1 MDTILYFD
9 VEDSVSP
16 PENGADDIVLWLART
31 LDRHGLKGSFH
42 IIGDKVR
49 TMAQRGRADIFAA
62 LRRHDVSSHYNTGS
76 VHPTTTALVAAS
88 DWDGGV
94 AIAME
99 REIPGFADIQ
109 RIAGKCTGL
118 TRHGGSYAPQ
128 IVHAAGRDG
137 RVFYGLPF
145 HPPRHRAF
153 WFAGTLCFSSTGLI
167 FTDDNQ
173 IGPAALEGVYPD
185 TAAFDAQLITL
196 GDAIS
201 QAATQWSFTAL
212 FGSHPHRMNATQFA
226 CWNHYHGVNR
236 QPPQPPPLRP
246 LPERQTIRAN
256 FERYAAFLAS
266 RRELSVQGL
275 DDLQRAYNR
284 RPTHVSRADLV
295 AYARTVLA
303 SDDVSMHDS
312 LSPAELLVALAHAV
326 LGESDAIARP
336 HVIGPKRLPREAQAL
351 ELSRHDALGL
361 ARALLDQ
368 VGNVSDR
375 DTACLPDAL
384 PHGGGL
390 IPLSSLLGLWSS
402 ALTSADATTPLR
414 TAARAAYPR
423 CAQAW
428 RSQIQAMATWRVF
441 PPNLDLS
448 TIIDLS
454 CAQAWSV
461 APAQQS

>member
-16 PENGADDIVLWLART
+16 PENGADDIVLWLAQT

-49 TMAQRGRADIFAA
+49 TMAQRRRDDIFAA

-88 DWDGGV
+88 DWEGGV

-173 IGPAALEGVYPD
+173 AGPAALEGVYPN

-201 QAATQWSFTAL
+201 QTAAQWSFTAL

-236 QPPQPPPLRP
+236 HPPQPPPLRP
-246 LPERQTIRAN
+246 EAERQTIRAN

-266 RRELSVQGL
+266 RRELAVQGL
-275 DDLQRAYNR
+275 DDLQRAYGS
-284 RPTHVSRADLV
+284 RPTHVSRPDLLS
-295 AYARTVLA
+295 YARAVLA
-303 SDDVSMHDS
+303 GDDVPLHDT

-326 LGESDAIARP
+326 QGKADAIARA
-336 HVIGPKRLPREAQAL
+336 HVIGPKRLPREAQAM
-351 ELSRHDALGL
+351 EMSRAEVLGL
-361 ARALLDQ
+361 ARALLDA
-368 VGNVSDR
+368 VGRSDER
-375 DTACLPDAL
+375 CAVCLPESL
-384 PHGGGL
+384 PHAGGSV
-390 IPLSSLLGLWSS
+390 PLSALLGLWSS
-402 ALTSADATTPLR
+402 ALTSDEATTTLR
-414 TAARAAYPR
+414 SAARAAYPR

-461 APAQQS
+461 APAQRS